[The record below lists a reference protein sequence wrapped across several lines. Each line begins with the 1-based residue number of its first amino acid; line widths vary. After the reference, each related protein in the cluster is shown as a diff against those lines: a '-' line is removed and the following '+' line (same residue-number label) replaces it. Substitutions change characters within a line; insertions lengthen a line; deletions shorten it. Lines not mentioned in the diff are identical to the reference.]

1 MNYRVQI
8 ETERDMETLHWLAA
22 RGYDGGIWDATEEL
36 EEHEGSERVTLVIPE
51 HAAWTV
57 SETIEADMD
66 AFLACCGSRTLS
78 EALIV
83 FWESIV

>member
-8 ETERDMETLHWLAA
+8 ETERDMETLYWLAA
-22 RGYDGGIWDATEEL
+22 RGYDGGIWDATEEI

-57 SETIEADMD
+57 SETIEADPH

-78 EALIV
+78 EALIG
-83 FWESIV
+83 FWGSIV